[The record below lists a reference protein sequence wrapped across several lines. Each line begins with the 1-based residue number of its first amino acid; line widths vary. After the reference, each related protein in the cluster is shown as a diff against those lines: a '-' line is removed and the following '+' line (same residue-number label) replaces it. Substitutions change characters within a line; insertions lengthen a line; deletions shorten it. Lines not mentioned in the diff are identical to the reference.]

1 MGAWRRPAPHGAH
14 SAISV
19 QGPLVVTEELH
30 LITFTLAYAY
40 CGLELELEV
49 RAGDFGGGW
58 GGWGLPA

>member
-1 MGAWRRPAPHGAH
+1 MPHGAT
-14 SAISV
+14 SA

-49 RAGDFGGGW
+49 SWGGPGGLGKGRRGW
-58 GGWGLPA
+58 GRLV